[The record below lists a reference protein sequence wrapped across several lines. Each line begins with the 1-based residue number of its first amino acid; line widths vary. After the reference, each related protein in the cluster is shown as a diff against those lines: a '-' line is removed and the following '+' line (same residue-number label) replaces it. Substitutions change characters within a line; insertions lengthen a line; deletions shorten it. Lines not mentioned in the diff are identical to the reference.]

1 MLIMNGIVSAMTIL
15 QDVLKQFDVSNDPKL
30 ETKVLTEAK
39 QSNK

>member
-1 MLIMNGIVSAMTIL
+1 MTIL